1 MKSVILD
8 YAIERKEKRQVVYQY
23 DFTESLNVVTI
34 GNKRI
39 AFIDSTNIDMS
50 LQTKTRVINARD
62 DNDSII
68 ELQTK
73 TKVAREQDD
82 NFNFLLEL
90 NTKTFTAREQD
101 DQGFDYN

>member
-50 LQTKTRVINARD
+50 LLTKTR
-62 DNDSII
+62 
-68 ELQTK
+68 
-73 TKVAREQDD
+73 
-82 NFNFLLEL
+82 
-90 NTKTFTAREQD
+90 
-101 DQGFDYN
+101 

>member
-23 DFTESLNVVTI
+23 DFTESLNVVSI

-50 LQTKTRVINARD
+50 LLTKTRAINERD
-62 DNDSII
+62 DNDSVI

-73 TKVAREQDD
+73 TEVAREQDD
-82 NFNFLLEL
+82 DFNLFWEL

-101 DQGFDYN
+101 DQSFDYN

>member
-39 AFIDSTNIDMS
+39 AFIEVS
-50 LQTKTRVINARD
+50 LFGQSRIVQIALE
-62 DNDSII
+62 II
-68 ELQTK
+68 K
-73 TKVAREQDD
+73 KI
-82 NFNFLLEL
+82 
-90 NTKTFTAREQD
+90 
-101 DQGFDYN
+101 

>member
-1 MKSVILD
+1 M
-8 YAIERKEKRQVVYQY
+8 
-23 DFTESLNVVTI
+23 FI

-50 LQTKTRVINARD
+50 LQTKTRVINERD

>member
-23 DFTESLNVVTI
+23 DFTESLNVVSI

-50 LQTKTRVINARD
+50 LLTKTSAINERD
-62 DNDSII
+62 DNDSVI

-73 TKVAREQDD
+73 TEVAREQDD
-82 NFNFLLEL
+82 DFNLFLEL

-101 DQGFDYN
+101 DQSFDYN

>member
-23 DFTESLNVVTI
+23 FTESLNVVTI

-50 LQTKTRVINARD
+50 LLTKTRVVNERD

-73 TKVAREQDD
+73 TEVAREQDD
-82 NFNFLLEL
+82 DFNLLLEL

-101 DQGFDYN
+101 DQSFDYN